1 MLRFLVMNRSPTPTR
16 SLRLRIWALAAAG
29 LIVLVLGLSAGGS
42 QTASQSLAERV
53 ASPAVESIS
62 EEGWLRLRW
71 QSLLPGMMK

>member
-1 MLRFLVMNRSPTPTR
+1 MSRSPSPFT
-16 SLRLRIWALAAAG
+16 SLRLRIWALAAVG
-29 LIVLVLGLSAGGS
+29 LIVLILGLSAGES

-53 ASPAVESIS
+53 TSPAVESIS

>member
-1 MLRFLVMNRSPTPTR
+1 MLTFLIMSRSPSPFT
-16 SLRLRIWALAAAG
+16 SLRLRIWALAAVG
-29 LIVLVLGLSAGGS
+29 LIVLILGLSAGES

-53 ASPAVESIS
+53 TSPAVESIS